1 MSTTTV
7 LDPLFTLVENQAFTD
22 RDIAALAAGTTGAVR
37 IPGFLTPADCASALN
52 AIENLP
58 VGTYDPERMGAKI
71 ARFGPALNDFRA
83 PGGGLDADRYWQATD
98 GARVAWVSAGMR
110 PDPVAVSLERLG
122 RAWGAAI
129 SPATIGGRAAFGGT
143 LREINEGA
151 LIHFDEV
158 VREYPSALFDQT
170 ITAQLAFNVWVSVP
184 SSGGETRVWRRH
196 WHPTDEAHRQAYGYR
211 PDVVE
216 GHQELRLPP
225 ELGDALLFNPTNFH
239 AVEPCASGRRIAF
252 AFFLGLTSTGHLVY
266 WS

>member
-1 MSTTTV
+1 MTTTA
-7 LDPLFTLVENQAFTD
+7 LDLLFTLVEARAFTD

-37 IPGFLTPADCASALN
+37 IPGFLAAADCACAVE

-58 VGTYDPERMGAKI
+58 VVTYAPERVTVKI
-71 ARFGPALNDFRA
+71 SRFGPALNDYRA
-83 PGGGLDADRYWQATD
+83 PKGGVDADRYWQATD
-98 GARVAWVSAGMR
+98 ESRAIWTRSGLR
-110 PDPVAVSLERLG
+110 PDPLAVSLECLG

-158 VREYPSALFDQT
+158 VREHPKALFDQT
-170 ITAQLAFNVWVSVP
+170 IMAQLAFNVWITVP
-184 SSGGETRVWRRH
+184 SSGGKTRLWRRR
-196 WHPTDEAHRQAYGYR
+196 WHPTDEAHREAYGYR
-211 PDVVE
+211 PDVVD

-225 ELGDALLFNPTNFH
+225 RLGEALLFNPANFH
-239 AVEPCASGRRIAF
+239 AVEPNPGDRRVAF
-252 AFFLGLTSTGHLVY
+252 AFFLGLPSTGHLAY